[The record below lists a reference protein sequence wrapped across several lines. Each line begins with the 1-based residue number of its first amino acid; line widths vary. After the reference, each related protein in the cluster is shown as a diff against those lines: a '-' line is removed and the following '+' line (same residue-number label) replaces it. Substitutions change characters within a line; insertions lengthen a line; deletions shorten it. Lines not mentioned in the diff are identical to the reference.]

1 MQIQPIET
9 LDLQGLK
16 CPLPVL
22 KTQKRMK
29 NMSSGEQLIVK
40 TTDPLADLDITHFC
54 QEHGHKI
61 IKKSGQKDNLSFTIE
76 KK

>member
-1 MQIQPIET
+1 MPIQPTDI

-29 NMSSGEQLIVK
+29 HMKSGEQLIVK
-40 TTDPLADLDITHFC
+40 TTDPMADLDITHFC

-61 IKKSGQKDNLSFTIE
+61 LQKSGQKDNLTFTI
-76 KK
+76 KKK

>member
-1 MQIQPIET
+1 MQTQPIDI

-29 NMSSGEQLIVK
+29 SMNSGEQLIVK

-61 IKKSGQKDNLSFTIE
+61 LKKSGQKTNLSFTIE
-76 KK
+76 KR